1 MQKKF
6 TQAQVAEM
14 ITNDAIVTND
24 YGPSDLDDGSG
35 YESAFSD
42 DEEMFF
48 NGMDPAQD
56 DPRFM

>member
-1 MQKKF
+1 
-6 TQAQVAEM
+6 M
-14 ITNDAIVTND
+14 ITND